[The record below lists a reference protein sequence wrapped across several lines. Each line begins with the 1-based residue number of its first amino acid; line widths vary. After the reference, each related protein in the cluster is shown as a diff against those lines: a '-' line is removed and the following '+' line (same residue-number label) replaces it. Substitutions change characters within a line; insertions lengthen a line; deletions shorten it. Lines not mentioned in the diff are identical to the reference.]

1 MSFTVN
7 IYYEGVNGS
16 TKKFIEEMNSLGI
29 VDAIRSESGNL
40 RYDYSFL
47 VSNPEIVVFIDSWE
61 SQESFKAHYTSSKMA
76 SVVALC
82 EKYNLH
88 MRAER
93 YSSVDE

>member
-7 IYYEGVNGS
+7 FYYEGINGS
-16 TKKFIEEMNSLGI
+16 AKKFVEEINRLGI
-29 VDAIRSESGNL
+29 VDAIRSENGNL

-61 SQESFKAHYTSSKMA
+61 NQELFEVHYTSSKMA
-76 SVVALC
+76 VVVALC

-93 YSSVDE
+93 YLSVDE